1 MAIVIEDTVV
11 VIEVPI
17 GLTGAQGLSTYE
29 LAVSEGFVGT
39 LAEWLAATEA
49 DRIQTGLDVVSTSAS
64 ATAASIS
71 AAGSEAARLAAEA
84 ARDTAESWAIIANP
98 VAGLPMN
105 LNKSG
110 IDADI
115 TIPAGYNAVS
125 AGPIT
130 INNGVTVTAANGSS
144 WAIV

>member
-1 MAIVIEDTVV
+1 
-11 VIEVPI
+11 
-17 GLTGAQGLSTYE
+17 
-29 LAVSEGFVGT
+29 
-39 LAEWLAATEA
+39 
-49 DRIQTGLDVVSTSAS
+49 
-64 ATAASIS
+64 
-71 AAGSEAARLAAEA
+71 LAAEA

-98 VAGLPMN
+98 DAGLPMN

-110 IDADI
+110 IDANI